1 MAVSFINKVKKEAS
15 AAGIKN
21 NTKKSL
27 KWFREPT
34 KIHNRHQ

>member
-27 KWFREPT
+27 KWFPRPT
-34 KIHNRHQ
+34 KIHNRP